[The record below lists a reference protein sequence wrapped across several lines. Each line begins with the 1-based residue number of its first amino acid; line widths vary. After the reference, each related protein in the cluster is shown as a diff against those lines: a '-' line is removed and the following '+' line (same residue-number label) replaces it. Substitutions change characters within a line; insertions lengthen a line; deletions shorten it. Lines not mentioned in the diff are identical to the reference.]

1 MTREQKQTIRDA
13 LSTTNPFMLR
23 GETGRIILYE
33 NAKECYQSVL
43 TGLFA
48 ECPAGFVDV
57 AYYMM
62 KYQRLT
68 PAEVWN
74 ILRQKEYA
82 YIPWWEK
89 SPERNERLKAVLR
102 LLLKPSGCSLDE
114 DLFRQSLDNLDALL
128 DKQGVRENLRK
139 LNVIIFIN

>member
-33 NAKECYQSVL
+33 SAKECYQLVL

-48 ECPAGFVDV
+48 EFPAGFADV

-62 KYQRLT
+62 KYQRLN
-68 PAEVWN
+68 AQQVFN
-74 ILRQKEYA
+74 ICGYRDVA
-82 YIPWWEK
+82 IVPWWDK
-89 SPERNERLKAVLR
+89 GPDRDNKIRQILG
-102 LLLKPSGCSLDE
+102 LLLKPSGCPLDE
-114 DLFRQSLDNLDALL
+114 DLFQQSLDNLDALL
-128 DKQGVRENLRK
+128 DKQGVREK
-139 LNVIIFIN
+139 LSKLKSIEIL